1 MSLIGRPR
9 RRRPAEYVSG
19 PMVPELDR
27 NERGIR
33 RRCAVYL
40 RRILADYTLLDRETL
55 DLLGSLLWP
64 EVEPINRLILYHL
77 PEEAQE
83 HVASELADCRYCPD
97 RWPHEVVDALPR
109 CDPRIERELLRLIPM
124 MLERKEQ
131 MLACRGRSDFETR
144 ARRVQKMLAL
154 SDAERELVVLI
165 FILSTWR
172 PAESYFVDHLY
183 CHTYS
188 NRKYLQAML
197 GGLSSTELGVLL
209 DGTLK
214 RLGVYQLEGSYF
226 RLSEDFLG
234 LFQKPAVEITTSD
247 LFVRLPAPT
256 LTLERHQVDPA
267 AVEHLLKLLARR
279 PENAT
284 HVLLYGPPGTGKT
297 SFTRALARR
306 LGVPAYQIVS
316 GEDNTSVKRRTAI
329 QACLN
334 LTNHG
339 NGSLVVVDEADN
351 LLNTRQ
357 SWFDRG
363 ETQDKGWLN
372 QLLEQPGVRMIW
384 IANSLEKMEASV
396 ARRFAYSVAFHE
408 FSRIQRVQVW
418 ESVLQAH
425 RARKAFSKAEI
436 QRLASRYP
444 CTAGPVDLAVKKALE
459 VATPDS
465 DAFRQAVRTAMDA
478 HHRLFHDGQA
488 PADPDTIETQYTLE
502 GIHLTADLPVLLGTL
517 EAFDLQ
523 LRGGSP
529 GGPVRNFNLLFH
541 GPPGTGKSEL
551 ARYLARRLGR
561 ELYCKQAAELI
572 DPYVGMTERHI
583 RDAFR
588 QAEQDGAVLII
599 DEADTFLYP
608 RADAQ
613 RSWEISFT
621 NAFLTAMERYHGI
634 LICTTNRLT
643 GLDEAS
649 LRRFQH
655 KVGFDWLTQAG
666 AEIFYRR
673 LLAPLTERP
682 LDRESAA
689 ALRSMHALAPGDFR
703 AVRDRFG
710 LLPPSEVTPAA
721 LVAAL
726 AEETRIKTAHAGAE
740 KKIGF

>member
-1 MSLIGRPR
+1 MSPIIRTR

-27 NERGIR
+27 NERVIR
-33 RRCAVYL
+33 RRTSVYL
-40 RRILADYTLLDRETL
+40 RSVLAGYTLLDGETFS
-55 DLLGSLLWP
+55 LLGSLLWP
-64 EVEPINRLILYHL
+64 DVEPVNRLILDHL
-77 PEEAQE
+77 PEEARE
-83 HVASELADCRYCPD
+83 HFESDFTDCRFCPD
-97 RWPHEVVDALPR
+97 RWPHEVAGALPR
-109 CDPRIERELLRLIPM
+109 CDPRIEGELLRLIPIL
-124 MLERKEQ
+124 LEQKERT
-131 MLACRGRSDFETR
+131 LDNRGRSDFETR
-144 ARRVQKMLAL
+144 ARLLQRMLAL
-154 SDAERELVVLI
+154 SDAERELVILL

-197 GGLSSTELGVLL
+197 GGLSPTDLGNLL
-209 DGTLK
+209 GGTLK
-214 RLGVYQLEGSYF
+214 RLGMYELEGSYF
-226 RLSEDFLG
+226 RLSGDFLG
-234 LFQKPAVEITTSD
+234 LFQKPAVELTSSE
-247 LFVRLPAPT
+247 LFVRLPTST
-256 LTLERHQVDPA
+256 LPLERHLVDA
-267 AVEHLLKLLARR
+267 DAVEHLLKLLVRR
-279 PENAT
+279 PEHPT

-297 SFTRALARR
+297 SFARALARR
-306 LGVPAYQIVS
+306 LRLRSYEVVS
-316 GEDNTSVKRRTAI
+316 GEDNTTAKRRTAI
-329 QACLN
+329 TACLN
-334 LTNHG
+334 LTNQG
-339 NGSLVVVDEADN
+339 EGSLVVVDEADN
-351 LLNTRQ
+351 LLNTRR

-372 QLLEQPGVRMIW
+372 LLLEQPGVRMIW
-384 IANSLEKMEASV
+384 IANSLDGMEESV
-396 ARRFAYSVAFHE
+396 ARRFAYSVAFEE
-408 FSRIQRVQVW
+408 FSRTQRVQVW

-436 QRLASRYP
+436 QGLASRYP

-459 VATPDS
+459 VAAPGS
-465 DAFRQAVRTAMDA
+465 GAFREAVRAALDA
-478 HHRLFHDGQA
+478 HHRLFHAGEA

-517 EAFDLQ
+517 EAFDRQ
-523 LRGGSP
+523 LRGDGA

-561 ELYCKQAAELI
+561 ELLCKQAAELI

-588 QAEQDGAVLII
+588 QAERDGAVLIL
-599 DEADTFLYP
+599 DEADTFLFP
-608 RADAQ
+608 RADAL

-621 NAFLTAMERYHGI
+621 NAFLTGMERYRGI

-655 KVGFDWLTQAG
+655 KVGFDWLTPEG

-682 LDRESAA
+682 LDRASAE
-689 ALRSMHALAPGDFR
+689 ALQSLRALAPGDFR
-703 AVRDRFG
+703 AVRDRFA

-721 LVAAL
+721 LVVAL
-726 AEETRIKTAHAGAE
+726 AGEVKVKEVHTGAS